1 LLVPAEL
8 LLKRLS
14 YTHFVQLMP
23 LDDLLKRSFYEIECI
38 KGTWSVSVLKRQIHS
53 LLYERTGLS
62 RKPEQLVSRIEDTS
76 PISKPMDI
84 IKSVYAF
91 EFLEISNQFAVEESE
106 LETALL
112 DHLQEFLLEL
122 GRGFCLEVRQ
132 QKILIGDEYF
142 FIDLVFYHRL
152 LKCHVL
158 VDLKIGA
165 FNHTDAGQ
173 LNTYLN
179 YYKAEVTPPGDNAPV
194 GILLVTHKNH
204 ALVQYATA
212 GMDNHLFVSKYLV
225 QLPDTTQLQTF
236 TQEELKRL

>member
-14 YTHFVQLMP
+14 YTHLVQLMP
-23 LDDLLKRSFYEIECI
+23 IDNLLKRSFYEVECI
-38 KGTWSVSVLKRQIHS
+38 KGTWSVSALKRQIHS

-76 PISKPMDI
+76 PMSKPMDI

-91 EFLEISNQFAVEESE
+91 EFLDIAHNLAVEESE

-112 DHLQEFLLEL
+112 DHLQEFLLEM
-122 GRGFCLEVRQ
+122 GRGFCLEARQ
-132 QKILIGDEYF
+132 LKILIGDEYF

-158 VDLKIGA
+158 IDLKMGA
-165 FNHTDAGQ
+165 FSHNDAGQ

-179 YYKAEVTPPGDNAPV
+179 YYKAEVTPPEDNPPV

-225 QLPDTTQLQTF
+225 QLPDTAQLQTF
-236 TQEELKRL
+236 IQEELKRL